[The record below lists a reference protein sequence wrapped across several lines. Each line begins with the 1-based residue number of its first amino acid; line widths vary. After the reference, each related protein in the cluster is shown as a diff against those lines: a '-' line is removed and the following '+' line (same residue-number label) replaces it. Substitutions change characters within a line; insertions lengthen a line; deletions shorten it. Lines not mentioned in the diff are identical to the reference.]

1 MPQSRCPIYN
11 ATQCSNSKRKREW
24 HRCSACRTHVSQGLR
39 GGMTSETV
47 RRFSAIPFQLG
58 FPGCWPKNPLD
69 LPTKPRLTVFLPNSS
84 SLLKTTNWKQIY
96 IDGIESTIFRRIWAG
111 YLHLSLMILILL
123 MKLTLDS
130 SSSSLTL
137 NRRVKLGH
145 RQHVTDDF
153 IFLVFKILTLL
164 NIKLHLGY
172 CGFGNII

>member
-69 LPTKPRLTVFLPNSS
+69 LPTKPRLTVFLPNSLPS
-84 SLLKTTNWKQIY
+84 PENNKLETDIY
-96 IDGIESTIFRRIWAG
+96 RWDRKYYFSKNLGW
-111 YLHLSLMILILL
+111 L
-123 MKLTLDS
+123 S
-130 SSSSLTL
+130 SSFV
-137 NRRVKLGH
+137 N
-145 RQHVTDDF
+145 DF
-153 IFLVFKILTLL
+153 
-164 NIKLHLGY
+164 NITY
-172 CGFGNII
+172 EVNVR

>member
-1 MPQSRCPIYN
+1 
-11 ATQCSNSKRKREW
+11 
-24 HRCSACRTHVSQGLR
+24 
-39 GGMTSETV
+39 
-47 RRFSAIPFQLG
+47 
-58 FPGCWPKNPLD
+58 
-69 LPTKPRLTVFLPNSS
+69 
-84 SLLKTTNWKQIY
+84 
-96 IDGIESTIFRRIWAG
+96 
-111 YLHLSLMILILL
+111 MILILL

-145 RQHVTDDF
+145 RQHVTDNF

>member
-69 LPTKPRLTVFLPNSS
+69 LPTKPRLTVFLPNS
-84 SLLKTTNWKQIY
+84 LLSPAENNKLERDIY
-96 IDGIESTIFRRIWAG
+96 RWDRKYYFS
-111 YLHLSLMILILL
+111 
-123 MKLTLDS
+123 KNLDWLS
-130 SSSSLTL
+130 SSFVNDFNINEIKL
-137 NRRVKLGH
+137 NRRVKLRH
-145 RQHVTDDF
+145 QQRVTDNF
-153 IFLVFKILTLL
+153 IFLAFKVLTL

-172 CGFGNII
+172 CGFDNII